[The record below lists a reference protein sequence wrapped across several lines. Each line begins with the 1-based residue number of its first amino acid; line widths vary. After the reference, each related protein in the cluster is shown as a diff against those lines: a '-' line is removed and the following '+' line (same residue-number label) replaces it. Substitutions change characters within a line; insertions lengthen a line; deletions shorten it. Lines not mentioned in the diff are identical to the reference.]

1 MAHRPW
7 LSGLC
12 MFLALLLLYNP
23 FIAIYCSHSQTSLHT
38 PQRNRAS
45 VGSSELQ
52 HFTPVQQEQTQ
63 QSDVNVEAGR
73 EQVSAPA
80 ESFADRSFARE
91 EELSQPDLVASVWSR
106 PPPSL

>member
-1 MAHRPW
+1 MVRRPW

-52 HFTPVQQEQTQ
+52 HFTPVQQEQTR
-63 QSDVNVEAGR
+63 QSDLDVAEGR
-73 EQVSAPA
+73 EEVSAPA
-80 ESFADRSFARE
+80 ESFADRFEPE
-91 EELSQPDLVASVWSR
+91 EELSQPDLDASVWSR